1 MRHQYLCPYGP
12 YLAGDGRYVNLVVA
26 SEPHW
31 ERFCTVVVDRP
42 DWSADPRFRSV
53 QARSEN
59 RTALEGML
67 EPLIAAKPSSVWIE
81 RLRAAELPYGEV
93 RRMAEVLTHPQL
105 LDAHTFVEATS
116 PVGTLP
122 LVRFP
127 LSPPDRERRIPAL
140 GEHTEAILTELGYS
154 EALIQQLGADGVVQ

>member
-1 MRHQYLCPYGP
+1 
-12 YLAGDGRYVNLVVA
+12 
-26 SEPHW
+26 
-31 ERFCTVVVDRP
+31 
-42 DWSADPRFRSV
+42 
-53 QARSEN
+53 
-59 RTALEGML
+59 
-67 EPLIAAKPSSVWIE
+67 
-81 RLRAAELPYGEV
+81 
-93 RRMAEVLTHPQL
+93 MAEVLTHPQL